1 MSVEW
6 FEGRSVDEPE
16 SRFTVLPALF
26 WIALIAT
33 ALLFLQG
40 CATAKEGPREEVC
53 FLQLIGRTQDG
64 LSVVK
69 SMCVTEEQF
78 IEAQK

>member
-6 FEGRSVDEPE
+6 FEGRGVDEPE

-26 WIALIAT
+26 WFALIAT

-40 CATAKEGPREEVC
+40 CATAPEEKPVC
-53 FLQLIGRTQDG
+53 AVQFLGQTPNGM
-64 LSVVK
+64 SVVRMHCLSEK
-69 SMCVTEEQF
+69 EF
-78 IEAQK
+78 EAANK